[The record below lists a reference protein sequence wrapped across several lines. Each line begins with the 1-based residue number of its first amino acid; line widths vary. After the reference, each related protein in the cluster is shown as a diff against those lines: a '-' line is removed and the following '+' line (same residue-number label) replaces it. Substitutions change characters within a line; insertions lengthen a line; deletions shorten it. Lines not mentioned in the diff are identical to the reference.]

1 MSKPVKTRK
10 RMGTKAKAAIT
21 LAVLF
26 VVTVLLGVLSTTGMK
41 LDAEG
46 LYRLLPWVPTNA
58 NEWPDSISLGLDLRG
73 GVYVE
78 YQGVRPDDTSDSEFT
93 YLVTST
99 MDVIRTRLT
108 DQGYPEAT
116 VTQLGTD
123 GIRVE
128 IPDVTDPNAI
138 LTLIGTPAELE
149 FKSPD
154 GETFMTGKQV
164 KNAYVS
170 QQTTSSGSIDSQY
183 VVAFELDAEGTKL
196 FGDMTSNN
204 IGKTIGI
211 YLDGNEVVSP
221 TVNTAITGGSGYIEG
236 SYTYEQAH
244 TLAIQIQS
252 GALPLT
258 LVQQKVDTISATLGV
273 DALQTSLLAAGIGL
287 LLVMLI
293 MIVRYRMSGVVASW
307 ALVLYIIILFWFVA
321 ILPGFQLTLPGIAGV
336 ILGIGMAVDANIVIF
351 ERFGEELAKGRPSKA
366 AARAGFKNA
375 FSAILDA
382 NVTTLIAAF
391 VLMIFGTGSVRGF
404 ANMLA
409 LSVVCSMFTAIVITR
424 ILLMNAIN
432 LEPDKPAL
440 FSVKTLPSKEAQ

>member
-1 MSKPVKTRK
+1 MSKPVKSRK
-10 RMGTKAKAAIT
+10 RMGAKGKAAIT

-26 VVTVLLGVLSTTGMK
+26 IVTVLLGILSTTGMK

-46 LYRLLPWVPTNA
+46 LYRLQPWVPTNA
-58 NEWPDSISLGLDLRG
+58 NEWPGSISLGLDLRG

-78 YQGVRPDDTSDSEFT
+78 YQGVHPDGVSDSEFS

-149 FKSPD
+149 FKSPE

-164 KNAYVS
+164 KNAY
-170 QQTTSSGSIDSQY
+170 QTTEDGTNSIDQAW
-183 VVAFELDAEGTKL
+183 VVAFELNDEGTKL
-196 FGDMTSNN
+196 FADMTSAN

-211 YLDGNEVVSP
+211 YLDGKEIMSP
-221 TVNTAITGGSGYIEG
+221 TVNTAITGGRGIIEG
-236 SYTYEQAH
+236 NFTYEQAH

-258 LVQQKVDTISATLGV
+258 LVQQKMDTISATLGV

-307 ALVLYIIILFWFVA
+307 ALVVYIILLFWFVA

-336 ILGIGMAVDANIVIF
+336 ILGIGMAVDANVVIF
-351 ERFGEELAKGRPSKA
+351 ERFGEELAKGRPTKA

-409 LSVVCSMFTAIVITR
+409 LSVVCSMFTAIVVTR
-424 ILLMNAIN
+424 VLLINMIN

-440 FSVKTLPSKEAQ
+440 FSAKTLTDKEAQ